1 LERFSKPKTKVITI
15 SDLQCEIS
23 NIKNDIV
30 ELKKEIN
37 VLKTS
42 NKALEQE
49 ILLTKLKSSFP
60 ECNSDNEDAKS
71 ANSESSEHTTEEQSN
86 NMLPNDFQVISLL
99 NKVFPPKWY
108 TKVHIIV
115 AKDYSFDALALMDT
129 GADLNCIQEGLVPS
143 IYFEKSMETLSSAS
157 GNRMQINFELNN
169 AHVCQNK
176 ICFHVPSVLIKNMS
190 EQVILG
196 MPFIAMIYPF
206 NANLHGVKTNVMGVP
221 INFQFA
227 SKFEVDIC
235 HQSMNMIS
243 AKTKHLSFLKQDVM
257 YKKISEQISDKLLQS
272 KIVAFQNKIVD
283 SVCSDLPNAFW
294 HRKKHI
300 VSLPYVK
307 DFSEKKIP
315 TKARPIQM
323 NAELLDFYQKEIYDL
338 LAKGIIRKSK
348 SPWSCAAFYV
358 RKNAEIE
365 RGVPILVINYKP
377 LNDVLEWI
385 RYHILNR
392 KPC

>member
-1 LERFSKPKTKVITI
+1 LCWSYLSEEDILTFDDSNYQSESSYSSDGNVKIGCFDSCCNKKVFVLTKTEEHEDMLLKLISQIENLELKEEYLQKLKKLMTRKEKTPSTSKISIEETLERFSKPKTKVITI
-15 SDLQCEIS
+15 SDLQHEIS

-37 VLKTS
+37 ILKTN

-49 ILLTKLKSSFP
+49 IVLTKLKSSFP
-60 ECNSDNEDAKS
+60 ECNSDNEDSKS
-71 ANSESSEHTTEEQSN
+71 INSESSEHTNEVQSN
-86 NMLPNDFQVISLL
+86 DMFPNDFKVVSLL

-115 AKDYSFDALALMDT
+115 TKDYSFDAIALVDT

-143 IYFEKSMETLSSAS
+143 RYFEKSMETLSSAS

-176 ICFHVPSVLIKNMS
+176 TCFHTPSVLIKNMS

-206 NANLHGVKTNVMGVP
+206 KADLHGIKTNVMGVP

-235 HQSMNMIS
+235 H
-243 AKTKHLSFLKQDVM
+243 
-257 YKKISEQISDKLLQS
+257 
-272 KIVAFQNKIVD
+272 
-283 SVCSDLPNAFW
+283 
-294 HRKKHI
+294 
-300 VSLPYVK
+300 
-307 DFSEKKIP
+307 
-315 TKARPIQM
+315 
-323 NAELLDFYQKEIYDL
+323 
-338 LAKGIIRKSK
+338 
-348 SPWSCAAFYV
+348 
-358 RKNAEIE
+358 
-365 RGVPILVINYKP
+365 
-377 LNDVLEWI
+377 
-385 RYHILNR
+385 
-392 KPC
+392 